1 MNDYEPEA
9 QAVLRDR
16 SASRWLKAALRVALE
31 RDPVDAT
38 ADAERLAA
46 VLEERLDRIYG
57 VLARR
62 EEA

>member
-1 MNDYEPEA
+1 MMDYEPEA
-9 QAVLRDR
+9 QAVFHDP

-38 ADAERLAA
+38 ADAETLAD
-46 VLEERLDRIYG
+46 VLSARLDRIYG